1 MVGLGLTIIFGLM
14 KIVNFAHG
22 ELYMLGGYSFFVAT
36 SVMRVSPYMG
46 LVLSILVTACAGFA
60 IERLLISPIHTKKVE
75 RKDEYAIL
83 ITFGLSIFLQN
94 AALIVFGAFPLA
106 PPSFAPGLLTIS
118 GITVSMDRVVVT
130 FVALAA
136 LALTLLLVYRTSIGR
151 AMRAVSQDREAALV
165 VGIDANRIYT
175 MGFVLGCAMAGVA
188 GAVMAPVF
196 LVTPTM
202 GTFPLIKGFV
212 IIVLGGMGSIPGSI
226 IGAIVLG
233 LVETFAA
240 AYIPDV
246 RRAFAYRDVYGLV
259 ILVVVLVMKPSGL
272 LGEKI
277 RKA

>member
-1 MVGLGLTIIFGLM
+1 
-14 KIVNFAHG
+14 
-22 ELYMLGGYSFFVAT
+22 
-36 SVMRVSPYMG
+36 
-46 LVLSILVTACAGFA
+46 
-60 IERLLISPIHTKKVE
+60 
-75 RKDEYAIL
+75 
-83 ITFGLSIFLQN
+83 
-94 AALIVFGAFPLA
+94 
-106 PPSFAPGLLTIS
+106 
-118 GITVSMDRVVVT
+118 MDRVVVT